1 MKKLEINSKNGFINL
16 PDLPHNC
23 IFNKVV
29 TGCGATTVA
38 LFNNKDYVI
47 AVPTVELIINKTGLT
62 EAGIAEIISPDGK
75 KQTVFGLFG
84 NFTGEVKKKLKEYAK
99 MDGTKKIM
107 CTYNKMENIDEYLNP
122 SEFRLLVD
130 EYHILLKSYGYRDKA
145 VDEVLA
151 KYNLFKSF
159 CFMSATPISIEFTPN
174 VLKGV
179 ELVEA
184 EWKETDVL
192 FVKLDQ
198 TNKPYVMASNYI
210 NEFKRTGWL
219 EINGTKSYE
228 LFFFVNSVTD
238 ISSILNYCNLSNDE
252 VKIVCADSESN
263 KKKLKG
269 YTISNSRSTSKPIT
283 FITSKSF
290 EGVDY
295 FSETGMYFIV
305 SNTSNSCTLLDISTD
320 IYQIAGRI
328 RTESNPFRN
337 LLVHIFNSTG
347 KRKLN
352 LDKSWDE
359 MVNDTNED
367 IEGANKVIDLMNND
381 ESVRRIGEK
390 MINSKY
396 IIKNSDGKY
405 VLRDMLVK
413 LDLYLYKIE
422 QVIYK
427 SGIALR
433 KTYNSKG
440 IVTTDIEYT
449 KINTSIKNP
458 NKKLSFKDAFLRYS
472 ELRDSLSVSFE
483 TDEIAKV
490 QPLVVPAYYKLGKD
504 RVRSLKYIKKAV
516 EEAIRNID
524 TDKSK
529 ETRAAEYITKKIGTG
544 FISSKSAKAIINE
557 AYQLYGIN
565 KTGKA
570 SDLDNWFNY
579 KATNRRI
586 DNKQVS
592 GYEIYSPKIVFSSS
606 NSDL

>member
-1 MKKLEINSKNGFINL
+1 
-16 PDLPHNC
+16 
-23 IFNKVV
+23 
-29 TGCGATTVA
+29 
-38 LFNNKDYVI
+38 
-47 AVPTVELIINKTGLT
+47 
-62 EAGIAEIISPDGK
+62 
-75 KQTVFGLFG
+75 
-84 NFTGEVKKKLKEYAK
+84 
-99 MDGTKKIM
+99 M
-107 CTYNKMENIDEYLNP
+107 C
-122 SEFRLLVD
+122 
-130 EYHILLKSYGYRDKA
+130 
-145 VDEVLA
+145 
-151 KYNLFKSF
+151 
-159 CFMSATPISIEFTPN
+159 
-174 VLKGV
+174 
-179 ELVEA
+179 
-184 EWKETDVL
+184 
-192 FVKLDQ
+192 
-198 TNKPYVMASNYI
+198 
-210 NEFKRTGWL
+210 
-219 EINGTKSYE
+219 
-228 LFFFVNSVTD
+228 
-238 ISSILNYCNLSNDE
+238 
-252 VKIVCADSESN
+252 
-263 KKKLKG
+263 
-269 YTISNSRSTSKPIT
+269 
-283 FITSKSF
+283 
-290 EGVDY
+290 
-295 FSETGMYFIV
+295 FIV

-352 LDKSWDE
+352 LDKSWEE

-483 TDEIAKV
+483 ADEIAKV

-504 RVRSLKYIKKAV
+504 RVRNLKYIKKAV
-516 EEAIRNID
+516 EEAINNID
-524 TDKSK
+524 SDKSK
-529 ETRAAEYITKKIGTG
+529 EVRAAEYITNKIGTG
-544 FISSKSAKAIINE
+544 FISSKSAKTIINE
-557 AYQLYGIN
+557 TYQLYSIN
-565 KTGKA
+565 KKGKA
-570 SDLDNWFNY
+570 SDLDNWFNC
-579 KATNRRI
+579 KAVNRRI

>member
-1 MKKLEINSKNGFINL
+1 MKKLEINSNNGFINL

-38 LFNNKDYVI
+38 LFNDEDYVI

-62 EAGIAEIISPDGK
+62 KAGIAEIINPDGK

-84 NFTGEVKKKLKEYAK
+84 NFTEDVKKKLKEYAK

-145 VDEVLA
+145 VDGVLA

-174 VLKGV
+174 ILKDV

-192 FVKLDQ
+192 LVKLDQ

-219 EINGTKSYE
+219 EINGIKSYE

-238 ISSILNYCNLSNDE
+238 IASILNYCNLSNDE
-252 VKIVCADSESN
+252 VKIVCADSDSN

-269 YTISNSRSTSKPIT
+269 YTISNSRSASKPIT

-295 FSETGMYFIV
+295 FSETGMCFIV

-352 LDKSWDE
+352 LEKSWEE
-359 MVNDTNED
+359 MVNDTNKD
-367 IEGANKVIDLMNND
+367 IDGANEIINLINNASD
-381 ESVRRIGEK
+381 NAKSMAEK

-433 KTYNSKG
+433 KTYNSEG

-472 ELRDSLSVSFE
+472 ELRDSLSVGLE
-483 TDEIAKV
+483 ADEIAKV
-490 QPLVVPAYYKLGKD
+490 QPLVVPAYYRLGVDK
-504 RVRSLKYIKKAV
+504 VRSLKYIKKAV
-516 EEAIRNID
+516 EEAINNID
-524 TDKSK
+524 LDKSK
-529 ETRAAEYITKKIGTG
+529 EVRAAEYITKKIGIG
-544 FISSKSAKAIINE
+544 FISSKSAKTLIKE
-557 AYQLYGIN
+557 AYQLYNIN

-570 SDLDNWFNY
+570 SDLDDWFNC
-579 KATNRRI
+579 KETTKRI
-586 DNKQVS
+586 DGKSVK
-592 GYEIYSPKIVFSSS
+592 GYEIYSPKFIFK
-606 NSDL
+606 

>member
-16 PDLPHNC
+16 PDLPHDC

-38 LFNNKDYVI
+38 LFNDEDYVI

-62 EAGIAEIISPDGK
+62 EAGIAEIINPDGK
-75 KQTVFGLFG
+75 KQSVFGLFG
-84 NFTGEVKKKLKEYAK
+84 KFTEEVKNKLKEYAK

-145 VDEVLA
+145 VDGVLA

-174 VLKGV
+174 ILKDV

-192 FVKLDQ
+192 LVKLDQ

-219 EINGTKSYE
+219 EINGIKSYE

-238 ISSILNYCNLSNDE
+238 IASILNYCNLSNDE
-252 VKIVCADSESN
+252 VKIVCSDSDSN

-269 YTISNSRSTSKPIT
+269 YTISNSRSASKPIT

-295 FSETGMYFIV
+295 FSETGMCFIV

-352 LDKSWDE
+352 LEKSWEE

-367 IEGANKVIDLMNND
+367 MEGANELINLINNASD
-381 ESVRRIGEK
+381 NAKSMAEK

-433 KTYNSKG
+433 KTYNSNG
-440 IVTTDIEYT
+440 IITTDVEYT
-449 KINTSIKNP
+449 KINSSIKG
-458 NKKLSFKDAFLRYS
+458 FG
-472 ELRDSLSVSFE
+472 
-483 TDEIAKV
+483 
-490 QPLVVPAYYKLGKD
+490 Q
-504 RVRSLKYIKKAV
+504 AV
-516 EEAIRNID
+516 
-524 TDKSK
+524 
-529 ETRAAEYITKKIGTG
+529 
-544 FISSKSAKAIINE
+544 
-557 AYQLYGIN
+557 
-565 KTGKA
+565 
-570 SDLDNWFNY
+570 
-579 KATNRRI
+579 
-586 DNKQVS
+586 
-592 GYEIYSPKIVFSSS
+592 
-606 NSDL
+606 

>member
-1 MKKLEINSKNGFINL
+1 MKKLEINSRNGFINL

-23 IFNKVV
+23 LFNKVV

-38 LFNNKDYVI
+38 LFNDENYLI
-47 AVPTVELIINKTGLT
+47 TVPTVELIINKTGLT
-62 EAGIAEIISPDGK
+62 EAGIAEIVSPDGK
-75 KQTVFGLFG
+75 WQTVFGLFG
-84 NFTGEVKKKLKEYAK
+84 NFTEEVKKKLVEYAK
-99 MDGTKKIM
+99 SDGTKKII

-122 SEFRLLVD
+122 TDFRLLID

-145 VDEVLA
+145 IDGVLD

-174 VLKGV
+174 ILKDV
-179 ELVEA
+179 ELIEA
-184 EWKETDVL
+184 EWKEVDTL
-192 FVKLDQ
+192 QVKLEQ
-198 TNKPYVMASNYI
+198 TNKPYVMAANYI
-210 NEFKRTGWL
+210 NSFKQDGFL
-219 EINGTKSYE
+219 EINEIKSYE

-238 ISSILNYCNLSNDE
+238 ISSILNYCHLSNEE
-252 VKIVCADSESN
+252 VKIVCADNESN

-269 YTISNSRSTSKPIT
+269 YTISNSRSENKPIT

-295 FSETGMYFIV
+295 FSETGMCFIV

-352 LDKSWDE
+352 LEKSWNE
-359 MVNDTNED
+359 MVTDTNKEV
-367 IEGANKVIDLMNND
+367 EGANKIIQLMNTD
-381 ESVRRIGEK
+381 ESVRKAGEK
-390 MINSKY
+390 IINSKY
-396 IIKNSDGKY
+396 IIKNRDGMY

-413 LDLYLYKIE
+413 LDLYLYQIE

-440 IVTTDIEYT
+440 ITTTGIEYT

-458 NKKLSFKDAFLRYS
+458 SKKLSFKDAFIKYA
-472 ELRDSLSVSFE
+472 ELIDNLDLSLQA
-483 TDEIAKV
+483 DEIAKV
-490 QPLVVPAYYKLGKD
+490 QPLVVPAYHKLGVDK
-504 RVRSLKYIKKAV
+504 VRNLKYVKKAV
-516 EEAIRNID
+516 EEAIENIE
-524 TDKSK
+524 TDNSK
-529 ETRAAEYITKKIGTG
+529 EARLAKYITKKISIG
-544 FISSKSAKAIINE
+544 FISSKSAKGLINE
-557 AYQLYGIN
+557 AYQLYNIN
-565 KTGKA
+565 KKGKA
-570 SDLDNWFNY
+570 SDLNRWFNCEETT
-579 KATNRRI
+579 KRI
-586 DNKQVS
+586 DGKKLR
-592 GYEIYSPKIVFSSS
+592 GYEIYSNKLIFH
-606 NSDL
+606 

>member
-1 MKKLEINSKNGFINL
+1 MKKLEINSRNGFINL

-38 LFNNKDYVI
+38 LFNDENYLI
-47 AVPTVELIINKTGLT
+47 TVPTVELIINKTGLT
-62 EAGIAEIISPDGK
+62 EAGIAEIVSPDGK
-75 KQTVFGLFG
+75 WQTVFGLFG
-84 NFTGEVKKKLKEYAK
+84 NFTEEVKKKLIEYAK
-99 MDGTKKIM
+99 SEGIKKIM

-122 SEFRLLVD
+122 TDFRLLID

-145 VDEVLA
+145 IDGVLD

-174 VLKGV
+174 ILKDV
-179 ELVEA
+179 ELIEA
-184 EWKETDVL
+184 EWKEVDTL
-192 FVKLDQ
+192 QVKLEQ
-198 TNKPYVMASNYI
+198 TNKPYVMAANYI
-210 NEFKRTGWL
+210 NSFKQDGFL
-219 EINGTKSYE
+219 EINGIKSYE

-238 ISSILNYCNLSNDE
+238 ISSILNYCHLSNEE
-252 VKIVCADSESN
+252 VKIVCADNESN

-269 YTISNSRSTSKPIT
+269 YTISNSRSENKPIT

-295 FSETGMYFIV
+295 FSETGMCFIV

-352 LDKSWDE
+352 LEKSWNE
-359 MVNDTNED
+359 MVTDTNKEV
-367 IEGANKVIDLMNND
+367 EGANKIIQLMNTD
-381 ESVRRIGEK
+381 ESVRKAGEK
-390 MINSKY
+390 IINSKY
-396 IIKNSDGKY
+396 IIKNRDGMY

-413 LDLYLYKIE
+413 LDLYLYQIE

-440 IVTTDIEYT
+440 VTTTGIEYT

-458 NKKLSFKDAFLRYS
+458 SKKLSFKDAFIKYA
-472 ELRDSLSVSFE
+472 ELIDNLDLSLQA
-483 TDEIAKV
+483 DEIAKV
-490 QPLVVPAYYKLGKD
+490 QPLVVPAYHKLGVDK
-504 RVRSLKYIKKAV
+504 VRNLKYVKKAV
-516 EEAIRNID
+516 EEAIENIE
-524 TDKSK
+524 TDNSK
-529 ETRAAEYITKKIGTG
+529 EARLAKYITKKISIG
-544 FISSKSAKAIINE
+544 FISSKSAKGLINE
-557 AYQLYGIN
+557 AYQLYNIN
-565 KTGKA
+565 KKGKA
-570 SDLDNWFNY
+570 SDLNRWFNCEETT
-579 KATNRRI
+579 KRI
-586 DNKQVS
+586 DGKKLR
-592 GYEIYSPKIVFSSS
+592 GYEIYSNKLIFH
-606 NSDL
+606 

>member
-38 LFNNKDYVI
+38 LFNDEDYVI

-62 EAGIAEIISPDGK
+62 EAGIAEIINPDGK
-75 KQTVFGLFG
+75 KQSVFGLFG
-84 NFTGEVKKKLKEYAK
+84 KFTEEVKNKLKEYAK

-122 SEFRLLVD
+122 SKFRLLVD

-145 VDEVLA
+145 VDGVLA

-174 VLKGV
+174 ILKGV

-192 FVKLDQ
+192 LVKLDQ

-219 EINGTKSYE
+219 EINGIKSYE

-238 ISSILNYCNLSNDE
+238 IASILDYCNLSNDE
-252 VKIVCADSESN
+252 VKIVCSDNDSN

-269 YTISNSRSTSKPIT
+269 YTISNSRSASKPIT

-295 FSETGMYFIV
+295 FSETGMCFIV

-352 LDKSWDE
+352 LEKSWEE
-359 MVNDTNED
+359 MVNDTNNNID
-367 IEGANKVIDLMNND
+367 GANEIINFINNASD
-381 ESVRRIGEK
+381 DAKSMAEK

-433 KTYNSKG
+433 KTYNSNG
-440 IVTTDIEYT
+440 IITTDVEYT
-449 KINTSIKNP
+449 KINSSIKNP

-472 ELRDSLSVSFE
+472 ELRDSLSVGLE
-483 TDEIAKV
+483 ADEIAKV
-490 QPLVVPAYYKLGKD
+490 QPLVVPAYYKLGADK
-504 RVRSLKYIKKAV
+504 VRSLRYIKKAV
-516 EEAIRNID
+516 EEAIENAD
-524 TDKSK
+524 SDKSN
-529 ETRAAEYITKKIGTG
+529 EIRAAEYIIKKIGIG
-544 FISSKSAKAIINE
+544 FISSKSAKTIIKE
-557 AYQLYGIN
+557 VYQLYNIN

-570 SDLDNWFNY
+570 SDLDNWFNC
-579 KATNRRI
+579 KEITKRV
-586 DNKQVS
+586 DGKVVK
-592 GYEIYSPKIVFSSS
+592 GYEIYSPKFIFK
-606 NSDL
+606 

>member
-1 MKKLEINSKNGFINL
+1 MKKLEINSNNGFINL

-38 LFNNKDYVI
+38 LFNDEDYVI

-62 EAGIAEIISPDGK
+62 KAGIAEIINPDGK

-84 NFTGEVKKKLKEYAK
+84 NFTEDVKKKLKEYAK

-145 VDEVLA
+145 VDGVLA

-174 VLKGV
+174 ILKDV

-192 FVKLDQ
+192 LVKLDQ

-219 EINGTKSYE
+219 EINGIKSYE

-238 ISSILNYCNLSNDE
+238 IASILNYCNLSNDE
-252 VKIVCADSESN
+252 VKIVCADSDSN

-269 YTISNSRSTSKPIT
+269 YTISNSRSASKPIT

-295 FSETGMYFIV
+295 FSETGMCFIV

-337 LLVHIFNSTG
+337 LLIHIFNSTG

-352 LDKSWDE
+352 LEKSWEE
-359 MVNDTNED
+359 MVNDTNKD
-367 IEGANKVIDLMNND
+367 IDGANEIINLINNASD
-381 ESVRRIGEK
+381 NAKSMAEK

-433 KTYNSKG
+433 KTYNSEG

-472 ELRDSLSVSFE
+472 ELRDSLSVGLE
-483 TDEIAKV
+483 ADEIAKV
-490 QPLVVPAYYKLGKD
+490 QPLVVPAYYRLGVDK
-504 RVRSLKYIKKAV
+504 VRSLKYIKKAV
-516 EEAIRNID
+516 EEAINNID
-524 TDKSK
+524 LDKSK
-529 ETRAAEYITKKIGTG
+529 EVRAAEYITKKIGIG
-544 FISSKSAKAIINE
+544 FISSKSAKTLIKE
-557 AYQLYGIN
+557 AYQLYNIN

-570 SDLDNWFNY
+570 SDLDDWFNC
-579 KATNRRI
+579 KETTKRI
-586 DNKQVS
+586 DGKSVK
-592 GYEIYSPKIVFSSS
+592 GYEIYSPKFIFK
-606 NSDL
+606 